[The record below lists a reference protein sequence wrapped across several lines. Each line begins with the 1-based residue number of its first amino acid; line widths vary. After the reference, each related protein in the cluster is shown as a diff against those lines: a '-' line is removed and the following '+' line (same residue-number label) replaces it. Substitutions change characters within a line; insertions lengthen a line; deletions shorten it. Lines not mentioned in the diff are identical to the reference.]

1 MWNTIV
7 RVFGDRDLRRRI
19 LVVVGLL
26 VIFRFVV
33 HIPIPGI
40 NAAVLS
46 KIFAGNQFLGLIDL
60 FTGGSL
66 SNFSIAMMGVAP
78 YINASIIM
86 QLMTMAVPS
95 IEALSK
101 EGDFGQRKLNQY
113 TRYLTVPLAL
123 LQSYGTIML
132 LQRSNAEVLGSIT
145 PLQLGAILL
154 TSTAGTIFLMWL
166 GELISEQGIGNGIS
180 LIIFVGIISRM
191 PSMLSGSLLTLDPEK
206 IFNLI
211 IFALLALVTV
221 FFVVYIT
228 EGQRQIPVA
237 YGGKAMG
244 NRLLG
249 SQTTYLPLR
258 VNMAGVIPIIFALSL
273 LLFPGLIASF
283 FVSAKSLWLAHAAEW
298 TKNLFQNQV
307 FYGVFYFILV
317 AFFTYFYTWVVFKP
331 DNVAENIQKQGGF
344 IPGLRPGRQT
354 VNYLSFVINR
364 ITLAGAIFLGFIAVL
379 PLMVQAGLNIANLT
393 LGGTSLLIVVSVAL
407 ETLRQI
413 EAQLTMRRY
422 EGV

>member
-1 MWNTIV
+1 MWQTLI
-7 RVFGDRDLRRRI
+7 RVFKDRDLRRHI

-40 NAAVLS
+40 DAEILS
-46 KIFAGNQFLGLIDL
+46 RIFAGNQFLGLIDL

-101 EGDFGQRKLNQY
+101 EGDFGRRKINQY

-132 LQRSNAEVLGSIT
+132 LQRSNAEVLGGVT
-145 PLQLGAILL
+145 PVQLGAILI

-166 GELISEQGIGNGIS
+166 GELISEHSIGNGVS
-180 LIIFVGIISRM
+180 LIIFVGIIARV
-191 PSMLSGSLLTLDPEK
+191 PTLLSGSLLTLDPDK

-211 IFALLALVTV
+211 VFAALALATV

-228 EGQRQIPVA
+228 EGQRQIPIA
-237 YGGKAMG
+237 YGGRALG

-249 SQTTYLPLR
+249 RQTTYLPLR

-273 LLFPGLIASF
+273 LLFPGLVASF
-283 FVSAKSLWLAHAAEW
+283 FVSARSTWLAQGAAW
-298 TKNLFQNQV
+298 VRDLFQNQI
-307 FYGVFYFILV
+307 FYGIFYFALV

-331 DNVAENIQKQGGF
+331 ENVAENVQKQGGF

-354 VNYLSFVINR
+354 VEYLSFVINR
-364 ITLAGAIFLGFIAVL
+364 ITLAGAIFLGFIAVM
-379 PLMVQAGLNIANLT
+379 PLLIQAGFNIANLT

-422 EGV
+422 ESI